1 MPTDYNFTGQRLDR
15 ETGLLSYGAR
25 YYDPLSGRFTQADLL
40 QNNVV
45 GMDPYA
51 YVGENPETLID
62 PNGQMVGEPGAFGAG
77 GDAAEAAALES
88 GSGESFTDASSST
101 PIPYFSPEPSAVEA
115 GNTSISYDANTGQ
128 ITTRVDNADGSTT
141 WSEVEPGT
149 QAYSNDLQTFEYL
162 SEGSPDESTN
172 AFAQGQTVEG
182 GSTEIG
188 EASDTGLASTQ
199 TTGPETTSTSTEPQ
213 GDASP
218 NTTKV
223 YRVQGG
229 TTSAG
234 LPGSQFRL
242 AVTSNSNIEI
252 NGNGML
258 HLNFGDQS
266 RASWWLNNR
275 GPTSQLVSF
284 DVTNDFLAN
293 LRELAVPQSEA
304 RNFPGFPQID
314 DPAIQD
320 MNGNSTQ
327 FGIPSTMFEWLLE
340 SIIPGSALITSYY
353 DPIP

>member
-1 MPTDYNFTGQRLDR
+1 MRQGNTLSYLLSDELGSTTITLSSTGSVTAVQLFAPYGSSRSSKGSMPTDYNFTGQRLDR

-40 QNNVV
+40 QNNTV

-77 GDAAEAAALES
+77 GDAAEAAAFES
-88 GSGESFTDASSST
+88 GSGSSLTDASSST

-115 GNTSISYDANTGQ
+115 GNSTISYDANTGQ

-149 QAYSNDLQTFEYL
+149 QAYTNDLQTYESL

-199 TTGPETTSTSTEPQ
+199 TTGPETTSTSTDSTPTDS
-213 GDASP
+213 GDKGPAKVSESSTGDISSVIVPLHVAS
-218 NTTKV
+218 
-223 YRVQGG
+223 
-229 TTSAG
+229 S
-234 LPGSQFRL
+234 
-242 AVTSNSNIEI
+242 
-252 NGNGML
+252 
-258 HLNFGDQS
+258 
-266 RASWWLNNR
+266 
-275 GPTSQLVSF
+275 
-284 DVTNDFLAN
+284 
-293 LRELAVPQSEA
+293 
-304 RNFPGFPQID
+304 
-314 DPAIQD
+314 
-320 MNGNSTQ
+320 ST
-327 FGIPSTMFEWLLE
+327 ISSLMRT
-340 SIIPGSALITSYY
+340 
-353 DPIP
+353 